1 MWGACGAHVGRM
13 CGRAL
18 VRLVW
23 LIVRPLDDDLNRF
36 YNRKKEGKN
45 MMKIVILQPDEK
57 GDYIKKGEC
66 SNLKSLYEM
75 VQDFANN
82 VYCRDF
88 MINMD
93 FNDGTEPRSF
103 SLTSYCNWQGIP
115 IKWDK
120 KE

>member
-1 MWGACGAHVGRM
+1 
-13 CGRAL
+13 
-18 VRLVW
+18 
-23 LIVRPLDDDLNRF
+23 
-36 YNRKKEGKN
+36 
-45 MMKIVILQPDEK
+45 MMKIVILQPDEN

-66 SNLKSLYEM
+66 SNLKSLNEM
-75 VQDFANN
+75 VQDFAAN

-88 MINMD
+88 IINMD

-120 KE
+120 RNNKNGGQ